1 MLVIKHFLDT
11 IYLSLARK
19 SYIIWGI
26 LMKDYVG
33 IVEKLIDF
41 LKEQSKKRGFQ
52 SVVFGLSG
60 GIDSAVVAIL
70 CQKAFFKDSH
80 ALLMPSMQSSKQS
93 LKDALMLCELF
104 DISYTIL
111 PLEKMQQGFL
121 ETLAGLSDNP
131 LRMGNLCA
139 RLRMI
144 CLYDYAFMH
153 NSLVIGTSNKS
164 ERMLGYG
171 TIFGDLACGI
181 NPIGNLYKTE
191 IYEIAKVLKMPQRI
205 LDKAPSADLYEG
217 QSDEKELGF
226 SYEVL
231 DKIMVFLEGGYS
243 QEEILGKGLPKE
255 ALELVLRRM
264 QTMEFKRKMPEL
276 AL

>member
-1 MLVIKHFLDT
+1 
-11 IYLSLARK
+11 
-19 SYIIWGI
+19 
-26 LMKDYVG
+26 MKDYTDIVG
-33 IVEKLIDF
+33 KLIDF
-41 LKEQSKKRGFQ
+41 LKKQTKKKGFQ
-52 SVVFGLSG
+52 SVIFGLSG
-60 GIDSAVVAIL
+60 GVDSAVVAIL
-70 CQKAFFKDSH
+70 CQKAFFQHSH

-93 LKDALMLCELF
+93 IEDALMLCESF
-104 DISYTIL
+104 HISYTIL
-111 PLEKMQQGFL
+111 PLEKVQQGFL
-121 ETLAGLSDNP
+121 QTLTGLGDNP

-144 CLYDYAFMH
+144 CLYDYALAH
-153 NSLVIGTSNKS
+153 HCLVVGTSNKS

-171 TIFGDLACGI
+171 TIFGDLACAI

-191 IYEIAKVLKMPQRI
+191 IYEIARVLEIPQRI

-217 QSDEKELGF
+217 QSDEEELGF

-231 DKIMVFLEGGYS
+231 DKVMILLENGYS
-243 QEEILGKGLPKE
+243 KEEILCKNLPKE

-264 QTMEFKRKMPEL
+264 QIMEFKRKMPEL